1 MKLRELQQ
9 SEQTEG
15 QTPGAVVPEITPETG
30 PVYGLGATAIEHGD
44 ARAIPQALA
53 FIRVRAFAITAI
65 SIALLVPCFWHKYI
79 EACDLG
85 SHVYNAW
92 LASLIEQEKAPGLYI
107 AHQWNNALFDIL
119 LMRFGTAFGWT
130 AAERI
135 VVSLTVLVFFWGAF
149 ALIGAASRRAAW
161 TLVPA
166 LAMVAYGWTF
176 NIGFFNYYLSLGLAF
191 WSAALLW
198 RGKGTER
205 LAGIALVP
213 LILLAHPLGL
223 VWLIGTVIFAKATEE
238 LPGWW
243 KALPVAAGALLLY
256 AVRTFL
262 VHRYAVQWLPSPVP
276 FYLMNGLNGV
286 DQLVLGIQY
295 RTLARIV
302 FVLGAGCFLL
312 DAVQRVKKA
321 ASWKNLWVPLGLY
334 ALAILATVLLPDRIV
349 FPQFPVPFVFF
360 LFRFSTISAVFA
372 LCILGCLQPRKWHL
386 VVFSIA
392 AAIFFSM
399 MYQDT
404 GKIDAMEQQA
414 ERLVSRLP
422 AGQRVTATI
431 FPPSGSRF
439 YFVDHIVDRACVERC
454 FSYSNFEP
462 SSQAYRIRVRAGS
475 PVVAASPEI
484 VGQMEL
490 GTYVVQSADLP
501 LFQIYQCGAKMTDLC
516 MSELHAGEQTGSASQ
531 PSNH

>member
-1 MKLRELQQ
+1 MKITEVTG
-9 SEQTEG
+9 SEER
-15 QTPGAVVPEITPETG
+15 PPEAVIPEIRTVTDRVPEGEIPKS
-30 PVYGLGATAIEHGD
+30 EHGD
-44 ARAIPQALA
+44 GSVMPQ
-53 FIRVRAFAITAI
+53 VRSFVSTHAFAIAAV
-65 SIALLVPCFWHKYI
+65 SVALLLPCFWHKRI

-92 LASLIEQEKAPGLYI
+92 LASLIERGKAPGLYLV
-107 AHQWNNALFDIL
+107 HLWNNALFDIL
-119 LMRFGTAFGWT
+119 LTRFGTAFGWA

-135 VVSLTVLVFFWGAF
+135 TVSLTVLVFFWGAF
-149 ALIGAASRRAAW
+149 ALVSAASSRAAW
-161 TLVPA
+161 TLAPA
-166 LAMVAYGWTF
+166 LAMIAYGWTF

-205 LAGIALVP
+205 LVGTLLVP

-223 VWLIGTVIFAKATEE
+223 VWLIGTVTFAIATER
-238 LPGWW
+238 LRGWW
-243 KALPVAAGALLLY
+243 KFLPVAAGALLLY
-256 AVRTFL
+256 GVRAL
-262 VHRYAVQWLPSPVP
+262 LAHRYAVQWLPSPVP

-286 DQLVLGIQY
+286 DQLVLGFRY

-312 DAVQRVKKA
+312 DAVQRLKDA
-321 ASWKNLWVPLGLY
+321 ASWRKLWVPLGLY

-372 LCILGCLQPRKWHL
+372 ICILGCLQPKKWHL
-386 VVFSIA
+386 AVFSIA
-392 AAIFFSM
+392 AAVFFTM

-404 GKIDAMEQQA
+404 GRIDAMEQQA
-414 ERLVSRLP
+414 ERLVSQLP
-422 AGQRVTATI
+422 PGARVTATI
-431 FPPSGSRF
+431 WPFADSRF
-439 YFVDHIVDRACVERC
+439 YFVSHIVDRACVEKC

-462 SSQAYRIRVRAGS
+462 SSEAYRIRVRPGS
-475 PVVAASPEI
+475 SIVASSPET

-490 GTYVVQSADLP
+490 GTYVVQPADLP
-501 LFQIYQCGAKMTDLC
+501 LFQIYQCGSNMTDLC
-516 MSELHAGEQTGSASQ
+516 ISELHAGEQTGSAS
-531 PSNH
+531 NR